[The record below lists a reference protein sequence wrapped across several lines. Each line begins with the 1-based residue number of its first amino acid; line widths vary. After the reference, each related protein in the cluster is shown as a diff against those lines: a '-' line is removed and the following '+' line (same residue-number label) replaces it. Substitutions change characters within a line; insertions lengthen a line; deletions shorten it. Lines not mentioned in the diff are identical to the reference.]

1 MILPSPAEARD
12 AMLRVDHVRD
22 PEHVIADLR
31 DVARNLVR
39 EVESWSGEPN
49 RAALVT
55 AETTT
60 EGVRR
65 LLGALRIAISARSQR
80 NAA

>member
-1 MILPSPAEARD
+1 MIPSHAEARD
-12 AMLRVDHVRD
+12 AMLRVDRVRD

-31 DVARNLVR
+31 EVARNLVR
-39 EVESWSGEPN
+39 ELDSWKGEPN

-65 LLGALRIAISARSQR
+65 LLGALRISMSDRSRR